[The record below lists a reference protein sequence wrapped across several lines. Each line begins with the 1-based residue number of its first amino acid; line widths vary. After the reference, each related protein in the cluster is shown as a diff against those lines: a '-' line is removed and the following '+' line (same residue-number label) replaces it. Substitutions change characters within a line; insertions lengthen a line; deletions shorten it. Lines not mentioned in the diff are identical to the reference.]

1 MKWQY
6 ILISF
11 NIDILVKSIVAES
24 LMFVV
29 FAILQV
35 LDKLLPFI
43 IQFHLSSCVCLV
55 VCSGFIQVLN
65 YTHLISSLCCVEH

>member
-6 ILISF
+6 VLIRF

-35 LDKLLPFI
+35 LDKKNSSIHNSVSLQELC
-43 IQFHLSSCVCLV
+43 LSR
-55 VCSGFIQVLN
+55 GW
-65 YTHLISSLCCVEH
+65 